1 MFRIR
6 SFERRI
12 FLTLLVVAMVP
23 TAITVGAAT
32 LVLSEMV
39 SSAGT
44 AGPWD
49 AVAESGRALID
60 AAGEAPSTPRI
71 TEASARHQEALS
83 ESVRLSRIYALLAD
97 RFLAILPLFGLMVFF
112 LVGVLSFL
120 SARLLSR
127 QFSGP
132 IEELVG
138 WAGLI
143 AKAEPLPSQD
153 VGGAAEFRVLR
164 GALRT
169 MSEQLAEG
177 RRRDIES
184 ARLRS
189 WTEMARRVAHELKN
203 PLMPMRM
210 AAVTVSRQD
219 DPETRESGEVLLE
232 EIQRLD
238 EMART
243 FAQFG
248 RMPEGP
254 MADVDL
260 AEALELLAKQHTHT
274 STRVVI
280 RRPESLAMVRGYY
293 DPLLRAMRNLVLNAV
308 EASEGRSQEVVTVT
322 LEEKEGAVEI
332 LIADR
337 GKGIPPE
344 IMESI
349 WDPGVTSKGGG
360 TGLGLAMARQTILA
374 HGGSIF
380 ARNRAGG
387 GAEFIV
393 SLPAGT
399 EST

>member
-1 MFRIR
+1 MFLIR

-60 AAGEAPSTPRI
+60 AAAGVPSTPQI
-71 TEASARHQEALS
+71 AEASARHQEALS

-112 LVGVLSFL
+112 LVGVLSFI

-153 VGGAAEFRVLR
+153 VGGAAEFSVLR

-189 WTEMARRVAHELKN
+189 WNEMARRVAHELKN

-219 DPETRESGEVLLE
+219 DPETRESGDGFLG
-232 EIQRLD
+232 I
-238 EMART
+238 
-243 FAQFG
+243 
-248 RMPEGP
+248 
-254 MADVDL
+254 
-260 AEALELLAKQHTHT
+260 
-274 STRVVI
+274 
-280 RRPESLAMVRGYY
+280 ES
-293 DPLLRAMRNLVLNAV
+293 
-308 EASEGRSQEVVTVT
+308 RS
-322 LEEKEGAVEI
+322 
-332 LIADR
+332 
-337 GKGIPPE
+337 
-344 IMESI
+344 
-349 WDPGVTSKGGG
+349 
-360 TGLGLAMARQTILA
+360 
-374 HGGSIF
+374 
-380 ARNRAGG
+380 
-387 GAEFIV
+387 
-393 SLPAGT
+393 
-399 EST
+399 